1 MSRWKRAK
9 NENKQLLATSRN
21 GNRSTFVFTST
32 GKYSVHVEYYCDYYF
47 NKLKIT
53 SIIWFNCH
61 LKLYWLWF
69 EFIKKYLLCL
79 VERFHCTRTGT
90 TTWIPS
96 NGRRPWSLI
105 GRGGRRTSLNKT
117 GPRPVKNY
125 KGGGACHSRTVS
137 FKDSIPSFRTI
148 FYLFELAFGLDF
160 ATRISVAF
168 WFY

>member
-79 VERFHCTRTGT
+79 VERLHCTRTGT

-96 NGRRPWSLI
+96 ETGHGPAGYII
-105 GRGGRRTSLNKT
+105 G
-117 GPRPVKNY
+117 
-125 KGGGACHSRTVS
+125 HSRFGVRRSSLASEQSGFWGDKSSESTKTMGTRTEYS
-137 FKDSIPSFRTI
+137 FLIAFLCGCESQGEIRHPDI
-148 FYLFELAFGLDF
+148 FLTGK
-160 ATRISVAF
+160 S
-168 WFY
+168 